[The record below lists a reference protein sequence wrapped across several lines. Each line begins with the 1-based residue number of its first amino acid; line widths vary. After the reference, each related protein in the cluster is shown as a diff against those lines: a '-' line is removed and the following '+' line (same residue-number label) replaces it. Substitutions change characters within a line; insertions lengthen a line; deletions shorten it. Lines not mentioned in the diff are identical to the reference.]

1 MTIIWKWIETL
12 CEVWQKEDFESF
24 FELLNSEIKK
34 GGENKEMLESLKDK
48 MKELYKEKFNS

>member
-1 MTIIWKWIETL
+1 MTIIWKWIEIL